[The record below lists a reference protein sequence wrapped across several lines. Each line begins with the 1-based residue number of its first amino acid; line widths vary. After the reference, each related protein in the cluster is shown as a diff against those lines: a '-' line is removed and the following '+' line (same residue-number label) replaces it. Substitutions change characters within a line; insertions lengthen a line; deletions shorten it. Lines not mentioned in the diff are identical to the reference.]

1 MARGLTAPRPDRL
14 KKTCQVFDVALHL
27 TTLDVLREAQRK
39 EALLYPRTNSF
50 LDNPLPRASRPQTF
64 DDLRNSW
71 YSRVNA
77 STFFG
82 AMARPRATAR
92 LPFTLVR
99 WALLSRPAYRPT
111 IERDT
116 WHSSK
121 TSNRAS
127 RSAASSPHKAFH
139 LRPSGGRCRAS
150 GLELGQSLRISGG
163 VRREVTGD
171 GRPSDRIL

>member
-14 KKTCQVFDVALHL
+14 KKTCQVFDVTLHL
-27 TTLDVLREAQRK
+27 TTPAVLREAQRK

-82 AMARPRATAR
+82 AMARPRTTAR
-92 LPFTLVR
+92 PPFTLVR
-99 WALLSRPAYRPT
+99 WAFPSRPAYRPA

-127 RSAASSPHKAFH
+127 RSAARSTYKAFH
-139 LRPSGGRCRAS
+139 LRPGGSRCRAS
-150 GLELGQSLRISGG
+150 GAKLRRALWIHGG
-163 VRREVTGD
+163 LRHEVTGD
-171 GRPSDRIL
+171 RRPSDRIL